1 MRNCYVTGGVLI
13 SFVIS
18 RSTGVSTATAIKTM
32 FIHKNHE
39 DVIGYN
45 KLPTDHK
52 EVPRDVALTKKAG
65 NDPKK

>member
-45 KLPTDHK
+45 KL
-52 EVPRDVALTKKAG
+52 
-65 NDPKK
+65 